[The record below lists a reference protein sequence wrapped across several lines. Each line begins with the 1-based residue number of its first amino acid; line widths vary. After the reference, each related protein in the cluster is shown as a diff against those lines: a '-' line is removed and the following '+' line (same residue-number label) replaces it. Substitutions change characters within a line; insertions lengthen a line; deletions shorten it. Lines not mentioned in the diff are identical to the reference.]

1 MKKITPYL
9 SITATLCVMLL
20 LIGCSTR
27 KNSAG
32 SRFYHAMTTR
42 YNVYHNGMEAF
53 NAGIEAQEKGNK
65 DNFMQTIP
73 LYPIGNKATTAIGNN
88 HFERAIEKA
97 QKAIRQHTIRRR
109 PTRNPGRAYTEEYKN
124 WLNRKEF
131 NPFLHH
137 AWMLLGKAQ
146 YQKGEFEEAAVTF
159 SYIARLY
166 QNQPAISTEA
176 LIQQANC
183 YAALEWNYEA
193 EDLLNRVNNDTL
205 PSSLI
210 NSYTTARCNQLLTA
224 GRITEAIPHLEHIVK
239 QKQGKLHKARAYYLL
254 GQLYQQT
261 GQQSKAYEAY
271 KKVIRQNPPYELS
284 MSARIRQTEVMPTN
298 DIKSIGKKL
307 LRMSK
312 EEKNKPFISQIYY
325 ALGNVHL
332 TKKDTLSAIDAYQK
346 GIKESSEGDISK
358 GILYLTLGNLYWQ
371 SGNFNG
377 PHEAYNGAIGQLE
390 RKHKQYGIILKRT
403 EVLDQLVPH
412 INTIQLQDSLQT
424 LAAMSEEER
433 LNVIQRII
441 AQTMAQEEADR
452 EAMKETE
459 LGTQQQETDVP
470 TTTISTMASN
480 LGNNQIQTWYFY
492 NPQLVEQGKKE
503 FIKQWG
509 NRKAEDNWRRKNK
522 TVVSL
527 DDFEDYDYN
536 QEETSQNDTQ
546 TTEDSHNQDNEN
558 QLQTTI
564 DKSTEDSANDKY
576 HPNYYLKQIP
586 LSDEAMKNSNELLAE
601 ALFNA
606 GKIFKEELEEYT
618 RAEAC
623 LNRVVQQFPDF
634 KQRDAALYQLFLL
647 KLAMNHSQEK
657 ENGAIHLRQAD
668 AYKQELLT
676 RHANSQY
683 AQTLA
688 DPDFI
693 GNAIYGKQRE
703 DSLYAATYS
712 SYQQGMYQEVE
723 KACEISAQKYPKGKH
738 RAKFLFIQAV
748 SQLQTDNQKGFL
760 TGLKELVKNYS
771 EQEITEIAA
780 YILKGIQEGR
790 LLNNE
795 SKAFGNIWEKRQ
807 YAPDE
812 EIALNDT
819 IANMPL
825 PQDAFS
831 TERSEQYRFILAY
844 EAGSINE
851 NLLLYEVA
859 RYNFSTF
866 MVKNFDLNFVN
877 ERGIGML
884 QITPFT
890 NYDEA
895 HLYFHRL
902 YANEY
907 MAERLSG
914 LRAII
919 ISESNY
925 KQLME
930 KYSFEDYDSF
940 FKEHFMTIPER
951 QLKGHTLDE
960 PLQNLM
966 EEEKDEHKSEE
977 NSNKEELEEE
987 NGVIFEE

>member
-1 MKKITPYL
+1 
-9 SITATLCVMLL
+9 MLL

-42 YNVYHNGMEAF
+42 YNVYHNGIEAF

-65 DNFMQTIP
+65 DNFIQTIP
-73 LYPIGNKATTAIGNN
+73 LYPIGNEATTAIGNS
-88 HFERAIEKA
+88 HFERAVEKA
-97 QKAIRQHTIRRR
+97 QKAIRLHSIKRR
-109 PTRNPGRAYTEEYKN
+109 PTRNPGRAYTEEYKK
-124 WLNRKEF
+124 WLNQKEF

-166 QNQPAISTEA
+166 QNQPTISTEA

-205 PSSLI
+205 PNSLI
-210 NSYTTARCNQLLTA
+210 NSYTSARCNQLLTA
-224 GRITEAIPHLEHIVK
+224 GRIPEAIPHLEHIVT
-239 QKQGKLHKARAYYLL
+239 QKQSKLQKARAYYLL

-261 GQQSKAYEAY
+261 GQQNKAYEAY

-284 MSARIRQTEVMPTN
+284 MSARIRQTEVMPAN

-332 TKKDTLSAIDAYQK
+332 TKQDTLSAIDAYQK
-346 GIKESSEGDISK
+346 GIKESSDRDISK

-371 SGNFNG
+371 MGNFNG
-377 PHEAYNGAIGQLE
+377 AHEAYNGAIGQLE
-390 RKHKQYGIILKRT
+390 RKHKQYGIVLKRT
-403 EVLDQLVPH
+403 EVLDLLVPH
-412 INTIQLQDSLQT
+412 INTIHLQDSLQT

-441 AQTMAQEEADR
+441 TRTMAQEEADR
-452 EAMKETE
+452 KAMKEAE
-459 LGTQQQETDVP
+459 SATQQQETDAQ
-470 TTTISTMASN
+470 TTIAMSTITPN
-480 LGNNQIQTWYFY
+480 IGNNQKQAWYFY
-492 NPQLVEQGKKE
+492 NPQLVEQGKTE

-509 NRKAEDNWRRKNK
+509 KRKAEDNWRRKNK
-522 TVVSL
+522 TVFSL
-527 DDFEDYDYN
+527 DDFEDYDYS
-536 QEETSQNDTQ
+536 QEETSSGNSTQNVEVT
-546 TTEDSHNQDNEN
+546 HNEN
-558 QLQTTI
+558 NENHSHATSN
-564 DKSTEDSANDKY
+564 KNTEDSANDKY
-576 HPNYYLKQIP
+576 HPDYYLKQIP

-606 GKIFKEELEEYT
+606 GKIFKENLEEYT

-623 LNRVVQQFPDF
+623 LDRVVQQFPDF
-634 KQRDAALYQLFLL
+634 KQRDAALYHLFLL
-647 KLAMNHSQEK
+647 KLAMNHSQGK
-657 ENGAIHLRQAD
+657 GNGASHLKQAEV
-668 AYKQELLT
+668 YKQELLIH
-676 RHANSQY
+676 HANSQY

-703 DSLYAATYS
+703 DSLYAATYL
-712 SYQQGMYQEVE
+712 SYQQGMHKEVE

-748 SQLQTDNQKGFL
+748 TQLQTDNQKGFL
-760 TGLKELVKNYS
+760 AGLKELVKNYS

-790 LLNNE
+790 LLNKE
-795 SKAFGNIWEKRQ
+795 SNAFGNIWEKRQ
-807 YAPDE
+807 YASSE
-812 EIALNDT
+812 EIVLNDT

-831 TERSEQYRFILAY
+831 TERAEQYRFILAY
-844 EAGSINE
+844 EAGSVNE

-866 MVKNFDLNFVN
+866 LVKNFDLSFVN
-877 ERGIGML
+877 ERGVGML
-884 QITPFT
+884 QITSFT

-895 HLYFHRL
+895 YLYFHRL

-930 KYSFEDYDSF
+930 KYSFEDYNTF

-951 QLKGHTLDE
+951 HLKGHTLDE

-966 EEEKDEHKSEE
+966 EEEKDEHKPEE
-977 NSNKEELEEE
+977 NDNKEELEEE